1 MTITIYSKNNCVY
14 CNKAKTLLKNLG
26 LEYEEKS
33 LEKDF
38 GSDPSKLIE
47 DIGKNVRQMPQIK
60 IDGELIGGYN
70 QLVEHF
76 NEKGK
81 VNFKGEI
88 IEWRQYY
95 TISDQQN

>member
-1 MTITIYSKNNCVY
+1 MTIVIYSKTNCVY
-14 CNKAKTLLKNLG
+14 CTKAKNLVKNLG
-26 LEYEEKS
+26 LDYIEKS

-38 GSDPSKLIE
+38 GSDPSKMLE

-70 QLVEHF
+70 QLVEF
-76 NEKGK
+76 FEKQGK

-88 IEWRQYY
+88 K
-95 TISDQQN
+95 

>member
-1 MTITIYSKNNCVY
+1 MTIIVYSKNNCVF
-14 CNKAKTLLKNLG
+14 CTKAKSLLTNLG
-26 LEYEEKS
+26 LEYQEKS

-47 DIGKNVRQMPQIK
+47 DIGKNVRTMPQIT

-76 NEKGK
+76 ADQKK
-81 VNFKGEI
+81 VNYKGEI
-88 IEWRQYY
+88 ISE
-95 TISDQQN
+95 

>member
-1 MTITIYSKNNCVY
+1 MI
-14 CNKAKTLLKNLG
+14 KTLG

-38 GSDPSKLIE
+38 DSDPSKMME
-47 DIGKNVRQMPQIK
+47 DIGKPVRTMPQIK
-60 IDGELIGGYN
+60 IDGELVGGYN

-76 NEKGK
+76 ADKGK

-88 IEWRQYY
+88 I
-95 TISDQQN
+95 

>member
-1 MTITIYSKNNCVY
+1 MTIVIYSKNNCQF
-14 CNKAKTLLKNLG
+14 CNKAKHMIKSLG

-38 GSDPSKLIE
+38 DSDPTKLME
-47 DIGKNVRQMPQIK
+47 DIGKPVRTMPQIK

-70 QLVEHF
+70 QLIEHF
-76 NEKGK
+76 ADRGK

-88 IEWRQYY
+88 I
-95 TISDQQN
+95 

>member
-1 MTITIYSKNNCVY
+1 MTITIYSKNNCIY

-70 QLVEHF
+70 QLVQHF
-76 NEKGK
+76 NEQGK

-88 IEWRQYY
+88 IE
-95 TISDQQN
+95 

>member
-1 MTITIYSKNNCVY
+1 MTIVVYSKNNCVY
-14 CNKAKTLLKNLG
+14 CNKAKALLKGLG

-38 GSDPSKLIE
+38 DSDASKLIE
-47 DIGKNVRQMPQIK
+47 DIGKKVRTMPQIK

-70 QLVEHF
+70 QLIEYF
-76 NEKGK
+76 TDKGK

-88 IEWRQYY
+88 I
-95 TISDQQN
+95 

>member
-1 MTITIYSKNNCVY
+1 MTIVIYSKNNCQF
-14 CNKAKTLLKNLG
+14 CTKAKHMIKSLG

-38 GSDPSKLIE
+38 DSDPSKMME
-47 DIGKNVRQMPQIK
+47 DIGKPVRTMPQIK
-60 IDGELIGGYN
+60 IDGNLVGGYN

-76 NEKGK
+76 ADKGK

-88 IEWRQYY
+88 I
-95 TISDQQN
+95 

>member
-1 MTITIYSKNNCVY
+1 MTITIYSKNNCGY
-14 CNKAKTLLKNLG
+14 CVKAKALLKGLG
-26 LEYEEKS
+26 LEFVEKS

-38 GSDPSKLIE
+38 NSDPSKLIE
-47 DIGKNVRQMPQIK
+47 DIGKNVRTMPQIK

-76 NEKGK
+76 ADKKK

-88 IEWRQYY
+88 V
-95 TISDQQN
+95 